1 MDNRYRRDHEMA
13 YYSDASVMEEQLT
26 AKKAIRQYN
35 MVMPFDPEAGRKF
48 LDEAGIGHGEN
59 MVF

>member
-26 AKKAIRQYN
+26 ANKAISQYN
-35 MVMPFDPEAGRKF
+35 MVRPFDPEAGRKF
-48 LDEAGIGHGEN
+48 LDEAGLSHGDTK
-59 MVF
+59 

>member
-48 LDEAGIGHGEN
+48 LDEAGIFHGGN
-59 MVF
+59 MYF